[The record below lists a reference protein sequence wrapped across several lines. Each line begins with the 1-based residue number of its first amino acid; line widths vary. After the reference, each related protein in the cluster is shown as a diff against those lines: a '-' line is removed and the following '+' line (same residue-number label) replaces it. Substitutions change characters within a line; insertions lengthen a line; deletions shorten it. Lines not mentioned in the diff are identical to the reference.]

1 MFKVGQKYKL
11 LKQGALEQKDTEW
24 VKAIVEHI
32 PEHGRFVQFRMH
44 FTNVFGEHT
53 SYTES
58 FTMNELDQMIKVGK
72 LVRR

>member
-1 MFKVGQKYKL
+1 MFEIGQKYKL
-11 LKQGALEQKDTEW
+11 LKKGALEQKDTKW

-32 PEHGRFVQFRMH
+32 QENGRFVQFRLH

-53 SYTES
+53 SYMES
-58 FTMNELDQMIKVGK
+58 FTMNQLDHMIRDGE

>member
-1 MFKVGQKYKL
+1 MFEVGQKYKL
-11 LKQGALEQKDTEW
+11 LKKGTLEQKDTKW

-32 PEHGRFVQFRMH
+32 PENGRFVQFRLH
-44 FTNVFGEHT
+44 FVNVFGEHT

-58 FTMNELDQMIKVGK
+58 FTMNQLDHMIRDGE